1 MLKKISKKKEC
12 EIFKLR
18 FQPVTQINMLKILSS
33 IKNAEGLSIP
43 QPYLNNL
50 VQDSNGDI
58 RSAINGLQFISNQVR
73 KERATTTT
81 KASSSKVVEFDK
93 HVSKLSLFHAV
104 GKVLYAK
111 RNTDQTLESKP
122 DVSFLSAKIILFK
135 QC

>member
-73 KERATTTT
+73 KERATTT

-122 DVSFLSAKIILFK
+122 DVSFYLQK
-135 QC
+135 